1 LTSTSPSDAQPV
13 VDPAV
18 DGVDAR
24 YFNGA
29 SSQAHAVRLTIHDD
43 RVFVAGE
50 GVARNEPLG
59 SVSVSER
66 MGSTPR
72 FVRFADGA
80 FCEVTDQARFS
91 ALLSRRGLDRHW
103 LPTWEGSRTIALGA
117 LVLLICLG
125 FFGYR
130 YGLPWMAESAANRMP
145 AGALDSL
152 SYQVLTTLD
161 RLVLEPSTLDRRQQ
175 GEVVRA
181 FGRLRL
187 PAHTRIGLQFR
198 RSDAIGPN
206 AFALPSGLV
215 VVTDDL
221 VRLAASTEEVV
232 AVLAHEVG
240 HVERR
245 HGLRNMIQSS
255 VVSLF
260 VTWYIGDIS
269 ALAAVAPTA
278 LLEARYSRDLERE
291 ADAFAA
297 RVLEESGIPASR
309 LADMLERID
318 RDRASAL
325 DSTFSYLASHPPTT
339 ERIETLRRR
348 SPPSR

>member
-1 LTSTSPSDAQPV
+1 MTSTSPSDTQTVANPV
-13 VDPAV
+13 A

-24 YFNGA
+24 YFDGGRSLA
-29 SSQAHAVRLTIHDD
+29 YPVRLTIQDD
-43 RVFVAGE
+43 RVLVTGE
-50 GVARNEPLG
+50 GVDRNEPLG
-59 SVSVSER
+59 SVSISER
-66 MGSTPR
+66 MGNTPR
-72 FVRFADGA
+72 FVRFSDGA

-91 ALLSRRGLDRHW
+91 ALLGSRGLDRHW
-103 LPTWEGSRTIALGA
+103 LPAWEGSRTMALGSV
-117 LVLLICLG
+117 VLLICLG

-130 YGLPWMAESAANRMP
+130 YGLPWMAESAANRVP
-145 AGALDSL
+145 AGALDTL

-161 RLVLEPSTLDRRQQ
+161 RLVLEPSALDQREK

-187 PAHTRIGLQFR
+187 PPNTRIGLQFR
-198 RSDAIGPN
+198 RSEAIGAN

-221 VRLAASTEEVV
+221 VRLAESTDEVV

-255 VVSLF
+255 VVSVL
-260 VTWYIGDIS
+260 VTWYVGDIS

-291 ADAFAA
+291 ADAYAA
-297 RVLEESGIPASR
+297 GVLEASGIPSSR

-318 RDRASAL
+318 ADAGRGGDSA
-325 DSTFSYLASHPPTT
+325 FSYLNSHPPTA
-339 ERIETLRRR
+339 ERIESLRRR
-348 SPPSR
+348 PTESR